1 MMLMIMEYITARTK
15 IHTPDMLMRCAKYV
29 VDISKARA
37 KNTMN
42 SADAMIDYFIDIMT
56 GEIRL
61 GYYAD
66 DGYYFDAETME
77 LRLGE
82 PI

>member
-1 MMLMIMEYITARTK
+1 
-15 IHTPDMLMRCAKYV
+15 
-29 VDISKARA
+29 
-37 KNTMN
+37 MN
-42 SADAMIDYFIDIMT
+42 SADAMIEYFIDILT

-66 DGYYFDAETME
+66 NGYYFDAETME

>member
-1 MMLMIMEYITARTK
+1 MKLMTMEYIIVRTR

-29 VDISKARA
+29 ADILRVKV

-42 SADAMIDYFIDIMT
+42 SADVRVDYFIDILT

-66 DGYYFDAETME
+66 NGYYYDAETME

>member
-1 MMLMIMEYITARTK
+1 MKLMTMEYIIVRTR
-15 IHTPDMLMRCAKYV
+15 IPTPDMLMRCARYV
-29 VDISKARA
+29 ADILRA
-37 KNTMN
+37 KVKNTMN
-42 SADAMIDYFIDIMT
+42 SADVMVDYFIDILT

-66 DGYYFDAETME
+66 NGYYYDAETME